1 MSLLMSALSCGI
13 TWDAAIRMPL
23 RRMQMLVDAR
33 NDMYA
38 KGDSSQPRVREA
50 TQGDIRKL
58 FGR

>member
-13 TWDAAIRMPL
+13 GWDSAIRMPL
-23 RRMQMLVDAR
+23 RRMQMLIDAR

-38 KGDSSQPRVREA
+38 SSGSASKNVREA
-50 TQGDIRKL
+50 NSGDIRKL